1 MQLLWFIA
9 SPRLKKLAKFGKFGT
24 DLVTMSTKEIK
35 EEIQKSMD
43 NVPDSVLQ
51 DILDFLKLAEKQ
63 PADRLSLTKNLRDI
77 LTEDKELLERLA
89 K

>member
-1 MQLLWFIA
+1 M
-9 SPRLKKLAKFGKFGT
+9 T
-24 DLVTMSTKEIK
+24 TKEIK
-35 EEIQKSMD
+35 SEIQKSLD
-43 NVPDSVLQ
+43 KVPESVLQ
-51 DILDFLKLAEKQ
+51 DILDFLKQTENQ